1 MLCIQANNAI
11 FLECPQMLR
20 IKALSN
26 YITRIRT
33 EYQNLDVIALISP
46 CSIRIRKY
54 VEQKH
59 FCIAPFLCRGT
70 FLGSNRTQQ
79 KYFLGAFSDFLSLF
93 LIRFDCVI
101 IVVSSQTRFICSKSA
116 IEILEKDV
124 NYVKVNNKD
133 NKTASSCF
141 IGEDYGYEKSFLESS
156 SELRSLSQRILIGLL
171 IFLLRLNVYYVKI

>member
-79 KYFLGAFSDFLSLF
+79 KYFLGAFSDKFISHKVWLRHYCCLKPNKIY
-93 LIRFDCVI
+93 LLEVRNRN
-101 IVVSSQTRFICSKSA
+101 TRKRCKLCQS
-116 IEILEKDV
+116 
-124 NYVKVNNKD
+124 
-133 NKTASSCF
+133 
-141 IGEDYGYEKSFLESS
+141 
-156 SELRSLSQRILIGLL
+156 
-171 IFLLRLNVYYVKI
+171 

>member
-11 FLECPQMLR
+11 FLECPQMLH

-33 EYQNLDVIALISP
+33 EYQNLHVIALISP

-54 VEQKH
+54 IEWKH

-70 FLGSNRTQQ
+70 FLGCNGTKE
-79 KYFLGAFSDFLSLF
+79 KYFFLEHFQTSLF

-133 NKTASSCF
+133 NKTTSSCF